1 VSLTD
6 FLRWVFTGKVVPRDA
21 AYDMLTRLY
30 RAAVKRGTAGVLG
43 GAVALSA
50 VTSNNWAPRT
60 QHPRKDPLSCV
71 AYPENVCRSKRNGT
85 VFVM

>member
-1 VSLTD
+1 MATLVETLP
-6 FLRWVFTGKVVPRDA
+6 LRGRLGIVF
-21 AYDMLTRLY
+21 LY
-30 RAAVKRGTAGVLG
+30 RLAFVCHSFCVDLCDISEFAQLRVCATK
-43 GAVALSA
+43 A

-60 QHPRKDPLSCV
+60 QQPRKDPLSCV